1 MENAFQRQDRLDHL
15 GEQIT
20 ELAGHLTAGEYRFL
34 VLVEAF
40 DREGGWQGMG
50 IDSCAHWLNW
60 RCGIS
65 IGVAREKV
73 RVARALPGLPQISKA
88 FAEGRVSYSKVRAMT
103 RVATP
108 RNEESLLNTA
118 FHGTAR
124 HVEQQVRWYRRA
136 KRLEAL
142 NEENRRHAHRELAV
156 YPDDD
161 GSWVLRGRLTAEQG
175 ALIAKALEAAQNQ
188 AFEERRAE
196 PEAVEQMIERD
207 ECIVTGF
214 SEPVAQRRVD
224 ALERVARNYLAGP
237 EANDSTGDRYLVNLH
252 TDIETLKAD
261 GVGASANLDDR
272 AEIPAETSRRL
283 ACDASLIQWPDCRSA
298 PCARPGRCGRPQGG
312 LLQVG
317 RKTRSI
323 PPAIRRVLKR
333 RDGGCKFPGCTATR
347 FVDAHHV
354 RHWADGGETKMDNLV
369 LLCRR
374 HHRLVHEGGF
384 GLEARPDRSFRF
396 SLPDGTHLPDAPDGR
411 SRGNFEA
418 IRAANEA
425 DGLHIDPR
433 TIVPKWGG
441 EEMDPQL
448 AVLELIQRG

>member
-15 GEQIT
+15 GAQIT

-34 VLVEAF
+34 VLIEAF

-161 GSWVLRGRLTAEQG
+161 GCWVLRGRLTAEQG

-188 AFEERRAE
+188 AFAERRAE
-196 PEAVEQMIERD
+196 PEAVEQVIERD

-214 SEPVAQRRVD
+214 SEPVAQRRAD
-224 ALERVARNYLAGP
+224 ALERVARTYLAGP
-237 EANDSTGDRYLVNLH
+237 EANDAGGDRYLVNLH

-261 GVGASANLDDR
+261 GVGAAANLDDR

-283 ACDASLIQWPDCRSA
+283 ACDASLIQWLETEEGEPLS
-298 PCARPGRCGRPQGG
+298 
-312 LLQVG
+312 VG

-323 PPAIRRVLKR
+323 PPAIRRALKR
-333 RDGGCKFPGCTATR
+333 RDGGCRFPGCTATR

-354 RHWADGGETKMDNLV
+354 HHWADGGETRMSNLT

-384 GLEARPDRSFRF
+384 GLEVSPDGEFRF

-411 SRGNFEA
+411 SRGNFET

-425 DGLHIDPR
+425 DGLQIDALTLVPR
-433 TIVPKWGG
+433 WDG
-441 EEMDPQL
+441 EEMDPHL
-448 AVLELIQRG
+448 AVLELIQRE

>member
-1 MENAFQRQDRLDHL
+1 MENAFARQDRLDHL

-73 RVARALPGLPQISKA
+73 RVARALPGLPQISQA
-88 FAEGRVSYSKVRAMT
+88 FAEARVSYSKVRAMT
-103 RVATP
+103 RAATP
-108 RNEESLLNTA
+108 ENENSLLNTA
-118 FHGTAR
+118 YHGTAR

-142 NEENRRHAHRELAV
+142 NEENRRHAHRELSL

-237 EANDSTGDRYLVNLH
+237 EASDSTGDRYLVNLH

-272 AEIPAETSRRL
+272 AEIPAETARRL
-283 ACDASLIQWPDCRSA
+283 ACDASLIQWLETEEGEPLS
-298 PCARPGRCGRPQGG
+298 
-312 LLQVG
+312 VG

-323 PPAIRRVLKR
+323 PPAIRRALKR
-333 RDGGCKFPGCTATR
+333 RDGGCRFPGCTATR

-354 RHWADGGETKMDNLV
+354 HHWADGGETRMENLIQ
-369 LLCRR
+369 LCRR

-384 GLEARPDRSFRF
+384 GLEARPDRTFRF
-396 SLPDGTHLPDAPDGR
+396 SLPDGTHLPNAPDGR

-418 IRAANEA
+418 VRAANEA
-425 DGLHIDPR
+425 DGLQIDPR
-433 TIVPKWGG
+433 TIVPNWGG

-448 AVLELIQRG
+448 AVLELIQRE

>member
-1 MENAFQRQDRLDHL
+1 MENAFQRQHRLDHL

-73 RVARALPGLPQISKA
+73 RVARALPGLPQISQA
-88 FAEGRVSYSKVRAMT
+88 FAEARVSYSKVRAMT
-103 RVATP
+103 RAATP
-108 RNEESLLNTA
+108 ENENSLLNTA
-118 FHGTAR
+118 YHGTAR

-142 NEENRRHAHRELAV
+142 NEENRRHAHRELSL

-237 EANDSTGDRYLVNLH
+237 EASDSTGDRYLVNLH

-272 AEIPAETSRRL
+272 AEIPAETARRL
-283 ACDASLIQWPDCRSA
+283 ACDASLIQWLETEEGEPLS
-298 PCARPGRCGRPQGG
+298 
-312 LLQVG
+312 VG

-323 PPAIRRVLKR
+323 PPAIRRALKR
-333 RDGGCKFPGCTATR
+333 RDGGCRFPGCTATR

-354 RHWADGGETKMDNLV
+354 HHWADGGETRMENLIQ
-369 LLCRR
+369 LCRR

-384 GLEARPDRSFRF
+384 GLEARPDRTFRF
-396 SLPDGTHLPDAPDGR
+396 SLPDGTHLPNAPDGR

-418 IRAANEA
+418 VRAANEA
-425 DGLHIDPR
+425 DGLQIDPR
-433 TIVPKWGG
+433 TIVPNWGG

-448 AVLELIQRG
+448 AVLELIQRE

>member
-1 MENAFQRQDRLDHL
+1 MENAFARQDRLDHL

-73 RVARALPGLPQISKA
+73 RVARALPGLPQISQA
-88 FAEGRVSYSKVRAMT
+88 FAEARVSYSKVRAMT
-103 RVATP
+103 RAATP
-108 RNEESLLNTA
+108 ENENSLLNTA
-118 FHGTAR
+118 YHGTAR

-142 NEENRRHAHRELAV
+142 NEENRRHAHRELSL

-196 PEAVEQMIERD
+196 PEAVEREIERD

-214 SEPVAQRRVD
+214 SEPIAQRRAD
-224 ALERVARNYLAGP
+224 ALERIARNYVAGQ
-237 EANDSTGDRYLVNLH
+237 EANDSGGDRYLVNLH
-252 TDIETLKAD
+252 TDIATLKAD
-261 GVGASANLDDR
+261 GDGAAANLDDR
-272 AEIPAETSRRL
+272 AEIPAETARRL
-283 ACDASLIQWPDCRSA
+283 ACDASLIQWLETEEGEPLS
-298 PCARPGRCGRPQGG
+298 
-312 LLQVG
+312 VG

-323 PPAIRRVLKR
+323 PPAIRRALKR
-333 RDGGCKFPGCTATR
+333 RDGGCRFPGCTATR

-354 RHWADGGETKMDNLV
+354 HHWADGGETRMENLIQ
-369 LLCRR
+369 LCRR

-384 GLEARPDRSFRF
+384 GLEARPDRTFRF
-396 SLPDGTHLPDAPDGR
+396 SLPDGTHLPNAPDGR

-418 IRAANEA
+418 VRAANEA
-425 DGLHIDPR
+425 DGLQIDPR
-433 TIVPKWGG
+433 TIVPNWGG

-448 AVLELIQRG
+448 AVLELIQRE

>member
-1 MENAFQRQDRLDHL
+1 MEEITMENAFQRQDRLDHL
-15 GEQIT
+15 GAQIT

-34 VLVEAF
+34 VLIEAF

-161 GSWVLRGRLTAEQG
+161 GCWVLRGRLTAEQG

-188 AFEERRAE
+188 AFAERRAE
-196 PEAVEQMIERD
+196 PEAVEQVIERD

-214 SEPVAQRRVD
+214 SEPVAQRRAD
-224 ALERVARNYLAGP
+224 ALERVARTYLAGP
-237 EANDSTGDRYLVNLH
+237 EANDAGGDRYLVNLH

-261 GVGASANLDDR
+261 GVGAAANLDDR

-283 ACDASLIQWPDCRSA
+283 ACDASLIQWLETEEGEPLS
-298 PCARPGRCGRPQGG
+298 
-312 LLQVG
+312 VG

-323 PPAIRRVLKR
+323 PPAIRRALKR
-333 RDGGCKFPGCTATR
+333 RDGGCRFPGCTATR

-354 RHWADGGETKMDNLV
+354 HHWADGGETRMSNLT

-384 GLEARPDRSFRF
+384 GLEVSPDGEFRF

-411 SRGNFEA
+411 SRGNFET

-425 DGLHIDPR
+425 DGLQIDALTLVPR
-433 TIVPKWGG
+433 WDG
-441 EEMDPQL
+441 EEMDPHL
-448 AVLELIQRG
+448 AVLELIQRE

>member
-34 VLVEAF
+34 VLIEAF

-60 RCGIS
+60 RCGLS

-88 FAEGRVSYSKVRAMT
+88 FAEARVSYSKVRAMT

-108 RNEESLLNTA
+108 ENEDSLLNTA
-118 FHGTAR
+118 YHGTAR
-124 HVEQQVRWYRRA
+124 HVEQQVRWYRQAR
-136 KRLEAL
+136 RLEAL
-142 NEENRRHAHRELAV
+142 NEENRRHAHRELLL

-161 GSWVLRGRLTAEQG
+161 GSWVIRGRLTAEQG

-188 AFEERRAE
+188 TFEERRAE
-196 PEAVEQMIERD
+196 PEAVERVIERD

-214 SEPVAQRRVD
+214 AEPVAQRRAD

-237 EANDSTGDRYLVNLH
+237 EANDSGGDRYLVNLH

-261 GVGASANLDDR
+261 GVGAAANLDDR
-272 AEIPAETSRRL
+272 AEIPAATSRRL
-283 ACDASLIQWPDCRSA
+283 ACDASLIQWLETEEGEPLS
-298 PCARPGRCGRPQGG
+298 
-312 LLQVG
+312 VG

-323 PPAIRRVLKR
+323 PPAIRRALKR
-333 RDGGCKFPGCTATR
+333 RDGGCRFPGCTATR

-354 RHWADGGETKMDNLV
+354 QHWADGGETKMDNLV

-384 GLEARPDRSFRF
+384 GLEAGPDREFRF
-396 SLPDGTHLPDAPDGR
+396 SLPDGTHLPNAPGGR
-411 SRGNFEA
+411 SRGNFDA

-425 DGLHIDPR
+425 DGLHIDALTLVPR
-433 TIVPKWGG
+433 WDG
-441 EEMDPQL
+441 EEMDPHL
-448 AVLELIQRG
+448 AVLELIQRE